1 MLAYSF
7 SYSTRKK
14 GVLTNFTKLSGK
26 DPCRS
31 LVFRGSKDRQY
42 FVYKGAQIYN
52 FSRLLVVKNM
62 AVEGIINRIYA
73 MF

>member
-7 SYSTRKK
+7 SYSTRKT
-14 GVLTNFTKLSGK
+14 GALTNFAKFSGK

-31 LVFRGSKDRQY
+31 LVFRGSKDPQY
-42 FVYKGAQIYN
+42 FVYEGAQIHN
-52 FSRLLVVKNM
+52 FSRLLVVNNM
-62 AVEGIINRIYA
+62 AVEGTINRIYA